1 MIIEAENPEAA
12 ESVREQATRLGVP
25 STSGTHAD
33 GTWIEFL
40 DPDGIALRIVHTPTP
55 TESFLG
61 VTFGPNGQQ
70 GFYDEPKLDVSKLS
84 VGASGFAAGTDFRRI
99 LTARARVSHAR
110 VLRHEH

>member
-1 MIIEAENPEAA
+1 VIIEAETPEAA
-12 ESVREQATRLGVP
+12 ELIRERATRRGVP

-61 VTFGPNGQQ
+61 VTFGPDGQQ
-70 GFYDEPKLDVSKLS
+70 AFYDEPKLEVSTRPQQA
-84 VGASGFAAGTDFRRI
+84 VV
-99 LTARARVSHAR
+99 ARGH
-110 VLRHEH
+110 